1 MRISVLKSYVLSR
14 NNQPKFSSASSYRGA
29 FFGVIM
35 TDSKKPQAQYLKDYK
50 APNFL
55 IDHTDLTFDLQP
67 TNTTVTS
74 VLTLT
79 RVGDNQSPLILDG
92 IDLRLTSL
100 SIDAIEITDY
110 SVVDEQLIIN
120 NLPERC
126 KLRIVTEISP
136 ETNTSLEGL
145 YLSGGAYCTQC
156 EAQGFRKITYY
167 MDRPDVLST
176 FDVTIIADSSYT
188 HLLSNGNQIDKGE
201 TPDGRHFSKWQ
212 DPFKKPSYLF
222 ALVAGDFDVLND
234 TYTTKSGRKIDLAL
248 FVDKGNLPKTPHAMQ
263 SLKKSMQWDEERF
276 NLEYDLD
283 IYMIVAVDFFNMGA
297 MENKGLNIFNSKCVL
312 ANQETATDKDYHTI
326 ESIVGHEY
334 FHNWTGNRVTCR
346 DWFQLSLKEG
356 LTVFRDQEFSSD
368 LGSRA
373 LNRIDAVKVMRTH
386 QFSEDAGPMAHPI
399 RPEKV
404 IEMNNFY
411 TVTVYDKGA
420 EVIRMMHT
428 LLGEVNF
435 QKGMALYFKR
445 HDGQAVTCDDFVSAM
460 SDASGVNLEQFKR
473 WYSQAGTP
481 RLNAVE
487 HYDSAANTY
496 TLTIEQNAPINQPDN
511 KPLHIPFAIELL
523 DESGSSIELQY
534 KGLKVSNVL
543 DVTDKKQSY
552 TFENVTCKPVAVLLE
567 DFSAPCILTQQ
578 TTELELL
585 HIMRFA
591 RSDFSRWDAQQQ
603 LFIKAVKAAI
613 NSDTQF
619 QLSDEIIEALRVL
632 IVSKQGDLALI
643 AELLKLPSFDTL
655 AAEFEIIPVDEIIR
669 VVAQFEIQIAT
680 SLNDELIACF
690 GSLHDDGS
698 INAEAVAVRSLQ
710 QICLH
715 YLAKVPSTQT
725 DKFIKLAASSSNMTN
740 VLGAL
745 SAVVKASHPLC
756 DDLLS
761 HFDSQW
767 RHDVLVMDK
776 WFALQAMQTGEDA
789 IINIKSLYEH
799 PSFDFSNPNR
809 VRALVGSFSYF
820 NTQQFHRA
828 DGQGYELLGDLLVKL
843 NAINPQN
850 ASRML
855 TPFMSW
861 KRYDKTR
868 SALMKT
874 QLERLSNLDGLSDD
888 LFEKVEKALN

>member
-1 MRISVLKSYVLSR
+1 MTE
-14 NNQPKFSSASSYRGA
+14 SS
-29 FFGVIM
+29 
-35 TDSKKPQAQYLKDYK
+35 KPQAQYLKDYK
-50 APNFL
+50 APDFL
-55 IDHTDLTFDLQP
+55 IDHTELTFDLQP
-67 TNTTVTS
+67 LSTKVS
-74 VLTLT
+74 SLLTLT
-79 RVGDNQSPLILDG
+79 RVGDKKAPLVLDG
-92 IDLRLTSL
+92 IDLRLLSL
-100 SIDAIEITDY
+100 SIDTVDITDY
-110 SVVDEQLIIN
+110 EIIGEQLIIN
-120 NLPERC
+120 NLPDSC
-126 KLRIVTEISP
+126 QLSIVTEISP

-167 MDRPDVLST
+167 MDRPDVLAT
-176 FDVTIIADSSYT
+176 FDVTIIADKKYLQ
-188 HLLSNGNQIDKGE
+188 LLSNGNQVDSGE
-201 TPDGRHFSKWQ
+201 TQDGRHFVKWQ

-222 ALVAGDFDVLND
+222 ALVAGDFDVLKD
-234 TYTTKSGRKIDLAL
+234 TYTTKSGRDVELAL
-248 FVDKGNLPKTPHAMQ
+248 FVDKGNLSKTPHAIA
-263 SLKKSMQWDEERF
+263 SLKKAMQWDEERF

-297 MENKGLNIFNSKCVL
+297 MENKGLNVFNSKCVL

-428 LLGEVNF
+428 LLGETNF
-435 QKGMALYFKR
+435 QNGMTLYFER

-460 SDASGVNLEQFKR
+460 SDASGVDLEQFKQ
-473 WYSQAGTP
+473 WYSQSGTP
-481 RLNAVE
+481 RLNAIQE
-487 HYDSAANTY
+487 FDSSSNTY
-496 TLTIEQNAPINQPDN
+496 TLTIEQTAPANQPEN
-511 KPLHIPFAIELL
+511 KKLHIPFAIELL
-523 DESGSSIELQY
+523 DANGQSIALQY
-534 KGLKVSNVL
+534 KGKKLDHVL
-543 DVTDKKQSY
+543 DVTNATQ
-552 TFENVTCKPVAVLLE
+552 TFSFDNILEKPVAVLLE
-567 DFSAPCILTQQ
+567 DFSAPCILNQQ
-578 TTELELL
+578 TTEPELL

-603 LFIKAVKAAI
+603 LFIKAIKSQITDAT
-613 NSDTQF
+613 NSV
-619 QLSDEIIEALRVL
+619 LSSEIINALRVL
-632 IVSKQGDLALI
+632 INTKEGDLALI
-643 AELLKLPSFDTL
+643 AELFKLPSFDTL
-655 AAEFEIIPVDEIIR
+655 AAEFDVIPVDDIIEITEK
-669 VVAQFEIQIAT
+669 FEQHIA
-680 SLNDELIACF
+680 DELADELLNCYE
-690 GSLHDDGS
+690 SLEDDGS
-698 INAEAVAVRSLQ
+698 ISASAVANRALK

-715 YLAKVPSTQT
+715 YLAKTQKPEAVT
-725 DKFIKLAASSSNMTN
+725 FIKEAASSTNMTN

-745 SAVVKASHPLC
+745 SAVVKASHPIRGE
-756 DDLLS
+756 LLS

-776 WFALQAMQTGEDA
+776 WFALQAMQSGSTA
-789 IINIKSLYEH
+789 IDDIKALYEH
-799 PSFDFSNPNR
+799 PCFDFSNPNR
-809 VRALVGSFSYF
+809 VRALVGSFSHF
-820 NTQQFHRA
+820 NTAQFHRA
-828 DGQGYELLGDLLVKL
+828 DAQGYALLGDLLIKL

-861 KRYDKTR
+861 KRYDDVR
-868 SALMKT
+868 SQAMKL
-874 QLERLSNLDGLSDD
+874 QLQRLANLDGLSAD
-888 LFEKVEKALN
+888 LYEKVEKALA

>member
-1 MRISVLKSYVLSR
+1 MTE
-14 NNQPKFSSASSYRGA
+14 SS
-29 FFGVIM
+29 
-35 TDSKKPQAQYLKDYK
+35 KPQAQYLKDYK
-50 APNFL
+50 APDFL
-55 IDHTDLTFDLQP
+55 IDHTELTFDLQP
-67 TNTTVTS
+67 LSTKVS
-74 VLTLT
+74 SLLTLT
-79 RVGDNQSPLILDG
+79 RVGDKKAPLVLDG
-92 IDLRLTSL
+92 IDLRLLSL
-100 SIDAIEITDY
+100 SIDTVDITDY
-110 SVVDEQLIIN
+110 EIIGEQLIIN
-120 NLPERC
+120 NLPDSC
-126 KLRIVTEISP
+126 QLSIVTEISP

-167 MDRPDVLST
+167 MDRPDVLAT
-176 FDVTIIADSSYT
+176 FDVTIIADKKYLQ
-188 HLLSNGNQIDKGE
+188 LLSNGNQVDSGE
-201 TPDGRHFSKWQ
+201 TQDGRHFVKWQ

-222 ALVAGDFDVLND
+222 ALVAGDFDVLKD
-234 TYTTKSGRKIDLAL
+234 TYMTKSGRDVELAL
-248 FVDKGNLPKTPHAMQ
+248 FVDKGNLSKTPHAIA
-263 SLKKSMQWDEERF
+263 SLKKAMQWDEERF

-297 MENKGLNIFNSKCVL
+297 MENKGLNVFNSKCVL

-428 LLGEVNF
+428 LLGETNF
-435 QKGMALYFKR
+435 QKGMTLYFER
-445 HDGQAVTCDDFVSAM
+445 HDGEAVTCDDFVSAM
-460 SDASGVNLEQFKR
+460 SDASGVDLEQFKQ
-473 WYSQAGTP
+473 WYSQSGTP
-481 RLNAVE
+481 RLNAIQE
-487 HYDSAANTY
+487 FDSSSNTY
-496 TLTIEQNAPINQPDN
+496 TLTIEQTAPANQPEN

-523 DESGSSIELQY
+523 DANGQSIALQY
-534 KGLKVSNVL
+534 KGKKLDHVL
-543 DVTDKKQSY
+543 DVTNATQ
-552 TFENVTCKPVAVLLE
+552 TFSFDNILEKPVAVLLE
-567 DFSAPCILTQQ
+567 DFSAPCILNQQ
-578 TTELELL
+578 TTEPELL

-603 LFIKAVKAAI
+603 LFIKAIKSQITDAT
-613 NSDTQF
+613 NSV
-619 QLSDEIIEALRVL
+619 LSSEIINALRVL
-632 IVSKQGDLALI
+632 INTKEGDLALI
-643 AELLKLPSFDTL
+643 AELFKLPSFDTL
-655 AAEFEIIPVDEIIR
+655 AAEFDVIPVDDIIEITEK
-669 VVAQFEIQIAT
+669 FEQQIA
-680 SLNDELIACF
+680 DELADELLSCYE
-690 GSLHDDGS
+690 SLEDDGS
-698 INAEAVAVRSLQ
+698 ISASAVANRALK

-715 YLAKVPSTQT
+715 YLAKTQSPEAVT
-725 DKFIKLAASSSNMTN
+725 FIKEAASSTNMTN

-745 SAVVKASHPLC
+745 SAVVKASHPVR
-756 DDLLS
+756 DELLS

-776 WFALQAMQTGEDA
+776 WFALQAMQSGSTA
-789 IINIKSLYEH
+789 IDDIKALYEH
-799 PSFDFSNPNR
+799 PCFDFSNPNR
-809 VRALVGSFSYF
+809 VRALVGSFSHF
-820 NTQQFHRA
+820 NTAQFHRA
-828 DGQGYELLGDLLVKL
+828 DAQGYALLGDLLIKL

-861 KRYDKTR
+861 KRYDDVR
-868 SALMKT
+868 SQAMKL
-874 QLERLSNLDGLSDD
+874 QLQRLANLDGLSAD
-888 LFEKVEKALN
+888 LYEKVEKALA

>member
-1 MRISVLKSYVLSR
+1 MTE
-14 NNQPKFSSASSYRGA
+14 SS
-29 FFGVIM
+29 
-35 TDSKKPQAQYLKDYK
+35 KPQAQYLKDYK
-50 APNFL
+50 APDFL
-55 IDHTDLTFDLQP
+55 IDHTELTFDLQP
-67 TNTTVTS
+67 LSTKVS
-74 VLTLT
+74 SLLTLT
-79 RVGDNQSPLILDG
+79 RVGDKKAPLVLDG
-92 IDLRLTSL
+92 IDLRLLSL
-100 SIDAIEITDY
+100 SIDTVDITDY
-110 SVVDEQLIIN
+110 EIIGEQLIIN
-120 NLPERC
+120 NLPDSC
-126 KLRIVTEISP
+126 QLSIVTEISP

-167 MDRPDVLST
+167 MDRPDVLAT
-176 FDVTIIADSSYT
+176 FDVTIIADKKYLQ
-188 HLLSNGNQIDKGE
+188 LLSNGNQVDSGE
-201 TPDGRHFSKWQ
+201 TQDGRHFVKWQ

-222 ALVAGDFDVLND
+222 ALVAGDFDVLKD
-234 TYTTKSGRKIDLAL
+234 TYTTKSGKDVELAL
-248 FVDKGNLPKTPHAMQ
+248 FVDKGNLSKTPHAIA
-263 SLKKSMQWDEERF
+263 SLKKAMQWDEERF

-297 MENKGLNIFNSKCVL
+297 MENKGLNVFNSKCVL

-428 LLGEVNF
+428 LLGETNF
-435 QKGMALYFKR
+435 QKGMTLYFER

-460 SDASGVNLEQFKR
+460 SDASGVDLEQFKQ
-473 WYSQAGTP
+473 WYSQSGTP
-481 RLNAVE
+481 RLNAIQE
-487 HYDSAANTY
+487 FDSSSNTY
-496 TLTIEQNAPINQPDN
+496 TLTIEQTAPANQPEN
-511 KPLHIPFAIELL
+511 KKLHIPFAIELL
-523 DESGSSIELQY
+523 DANGQSIALQY
-534 KGLKVSNVL
+534 KGKKLDHVL
-543 DVTDKKQSY
+543 DVTNATQ
-552 TFENVTCKPVAVLLE
+552 TFSFDNILEKPVAVLLE
-567 DFSAPCILTQQ
+567 DFSAPCILNQQ
-578 TTELELL
+578 TTEPELL

-603 LFIKAVKAAI
+603 LFIKAIKSQITDAT
-613 NSDTQF
+613 NSV
-619 QLSDEIIEALRVL
+619 LSSEIINALRVL
-632 IVSKQGDLALI
+632 INTKEGDLALI
-643 AELLKLPSFDTL
+643 AELFKLPSFDTL
-655 AAEFEIIPVDEIIR
+655 AAEFDVIPVDDIIEITEK
-669 VVAQFEIQIAT
+669 FEQQIA
-680 SLNDELIACF
+680 DELADELLSCYE
-690 GSLHDDGS
+690 SLEDDGS
-698 INAEAVAVRSLQ
+698 ISASAVANRALK

-715 YLAKVPSTQT
+715 YLAKTQSPEAVT
-725 DKFIKLAASSSNMTN
+725 FIKEAASSTNMTN

-745 SAVVKASHPLC
+745 SAVVKASHPVR
-756 DDLLS
+756 DELLS

-776 WFALQAMQTGEDA
+776 WFALQAMQSGSTA
-789 IINIKSLYEH
+789 IDDIKALYEH
-799 PSFDFSNPNR
+799 PCFDFSNPNR
-809 VRALVGSFSYF
+809 VRALVGSFSHF
-820 NTQQFHRA
+820 NTAQFHRA
-828 DGQGYELLGDLLVKL
+828 DAQGYALLGDLLIKL

-861 KRYDKTR
+861 KRYDDVR
-868 SALMKT
+868 SQAMKL
-874 QLERLSNLDGLSDD
+874 QLQRLANLDGLSAD
-888 LFEKVEKALN
+888 LYEKVEKALA

>member
-1 MRISVLKSYVLSR
+1 MTE
-14 NNQPKFSSASSYRGA
+14 SS
-29 FFGVIM
+29 
-35 TDSKKPQAQYLKDYK
+35 KPQAQYLKDYK
-50 APNFL
+50 APDFL
-55 IDHTDLTFDLQP
+55 IDHTELTFDLQP
-67 TNTTVTS
+67 LSTKVS
-74 VLTLT
+74 SLLTLT
-79 RVGDNQSPLILDG
+79 RVGDRKAPLVLDG
-92 IDLRLTSL
+92 IDLRLLSL
-100 SIDAIEITDY
+100 SIDTVDITDY
-110 SVVDEQLIIN
+110 EIIGEQLIIN
-120 NLPERC
+120 NLPDSC
-126 KLRIVTEISP
+126 QLSIVTEISP

-167 MDRPDVLST
+167 MDRPDVLAT
-176 FDVTIIADSSYT
+176 FDVTIIADKRYLQ
-188 HLLSNGNQIDKGE
+188 LLSNGNQVDSGE
-201 TPDGRHFSKWQ
+201 TQDGRHFVKWQ

-222 ALVAGDFDVLND
+222 ALVAGDFDVLKD
-234 TYTTKSGRKIDLAL
+234 TYTTKSGRDVELAL
-248 FVDKGNLPKTPHAMQ
+248 FVDKGNLSKTPHAIA
-263 SLKKSMQWDEERF
+263 SLKKAMQWDEERF

-297 MENKGLNIFNSKCVL
+297 MENKGLNVFNSKCVL

-428 LLGEVNF
+428 LLGETNF
-435 QKGMALYFKR
+435 QKGMTLYFER

-460 SDASGVNLEQFKR
+460 SDASGVNLEQFKQ
-473 WYSQAGTP
+473 WYSQSGTP
-481 RLNAVE
+481 RLNAIQKF
-487 HYDSAANTY
+487 DSSSNTY
-496 TLTIEQNAPINQPDN
+496 TLTIEQTAPANQPEN

-523 DESGSSIELQY
+523 DANGQSIALQY
-534 KGLKVSNVL
+534 KGKKLDHVL
-543 DVTDKKQSY
+543 DVTNTTQ
-552 TFENVTCKPVAVLLE
+552 TFSFDNILEKPVAVLLE
-567 DFSAPCILTQQ
+567 DFSAPCILNQQ
-578 TTELELL
+578 TTEPELL

-603 LFIKAVKAAI
+603 LFIKAIKSQITDATNRV
-613 NSDTQF
+613 
-619 QLSDEIIEALRVL
+619 LSSEIINALRVL
-632 IVSKQGDLALI
+632 INTKEGDLALI
-643 AELLKLPSFDTL
+643 AELFKLPSFDTL
-655 AAEFEIIPVDEIIR
+655 AAEFDVIPVDEIIEITEK
-669 VVAQFEIQIAT
+669 FEQQIA
-680 SLNDELIACF
+680 DELADELLSCYE
-690 GSLHDDGS
+690 SLEDDGS
-698 INAEAVAVRSLQ
+698 VSATSVANRALK

-715 YLAKVPSTQT
+715 YLARTQKPEAVT
-725 DKFIKLAASSSNMTN
+725 FIKEAASSTNMTN

-745 SAVVKASHPLC
+745 SAVVKASHPVRQA
-756 DDLLS
+756 LLS

-776 WFALQAMQTGEDA
+776 WFALQAMQSGSNA
-789 IINIKSLYEH
+789 IENIKALYEH
-799 PSFDFSNPNR
+799 PCFDFSNPNR
-809 VRALVGSFSYF
+809 VRALVGSFSHF
-820 NTQQFHRA
+820 NTAQFHRSDA
-828 DGQGYELLGDLLVKL
+828 QGYALLGDLLIKL

-861 KRYDKTR
+861 KRYDDVR
-868 SALMKT
+868 SHAMKL
-874 QLERLSNLDGLSDD
+874 QLQRLANLDGLSAD
-888 LFEKVEKALN
+888 LYEKVEKALA

>member
-1 MRISVLKSYVLSR
+1 MT
-14 NNQPKFSSASSYRGA
+14 AS
-29 FFGVIM
+29 
-35 TDSKKPQAQYLKDYK
+35 TKPQAQYLKDYK

-55 IDHTDLTFDLQP
+55 IEHTELTFDLQP
-67 TNTTVTS
+67 LTTRVTAL
-74 VLTLT
+74 LTLQ
-79 RVGDNQSPLILDG
+79 RADNNNTPLVLDG
-92 IDLRLTSL
+92 IDLRLVSL
-100 SIDAIEITDY
+100 SVGGAAITDY
-110 SVVDEQLIIN
+110 QIVGEQLIIN
-120 NLPERC
+120 NLPEQGQ
-126 KLRIVTEISP
+126 LSIVTEISP
-136 ETNTSLEGL
+136 QTNTSLEGL

-167 MDRPDVLST
+167 MDRPDVLAT
-176 FDVTIIADSSYT
+176 FDVTIIADKKYPQ
-188 HLLSNGNQIDKGE
+188 LLSNGNQVDSGE
-201 TPDGRHFSKWQ
+201 TQDGRHFVKWQ

-222 ALVAGDFDVLND
+222 ALVAGDFDVLQD
-234 TYTTKSGRKIDLAL
+234 TYKTKSGRDVELAL
-248 FVDKGNLPKTPHAMQ
+248 FVDKGNLSKTPHAIA
-263 SLKKSMQWDEERF
+263 SLKKAMQWDEERF

-297 MENKGLNIFNSKCVL
+297 MENKGLNVFNSKCVL

-368 LGSRA
+368 IGSRA

-428 LLGEVNF
+428 LLGEENF
-435 QKGMALYFKR
+435 QKGMTLYFER

-460 SDASGVNLEQFKR
+460 SDASGVDLQQFKH
-473 WYSQAGTP
+473 WYSQSGTP
-481 RLNAVE
+481 RLNAE
-487 HYDSAANTY
+487 QSFDSDTNTY
-496 TLTIEQNAPINQPDN
+496 SLTIEQCAPSNQPEN

-523 DESGSSIELQY
+523 DANGQSIELEY
-534 KGLKVSNVL
+534 KGEKQEHVL
-543 DVTDKKQSY
+543 
-552 TFENVTCKPVAVLLE
+552 NVTKKIQTFSFDNIATKPVAVLLE

-578 TTELELL
+578 TTQTELL

-603 LFIKAVKAAI
+603 LFIKAVKSQISDASNSALSVDII
-613 NSDTQF
+613 N
-619 QLSDEIIEALRVL
+619 ALRVL
-632 IVSKQGDLALI
+632 ISTKEGDLALI
-643 AELLKLPSFDTL
+643 AELLKIPSFDTL
-655 AAEFEIIPVDEIIR
+655 AAEFDVIPVDEIIK
-669 VVAQFEIQIAT
+669 VTHTFEQQIA
-680 SLNDELIACF
+680 DELSDEFVNCYN
-690 GSLHDDGS
+690 SLQDDGS
-698 INAEAVAVRSLQ
+698 VSASAVANRALKQ
-710 QICLH
+710 LCLH
-715 YLAKVPSTQT
+715 YLAKTQKT
-725 DKFIKLAASSSNMTN
+725 EAITFINEAANSNNMTN
-740 VLGAL
+740 VLSAL
-745 SAVVKASHPLC
+745 SAAVKASNPIQHT
-756 DDLLS
+756 LLS

-776 WFALQAMQTGEDA
+776 WFALQAMQSGSDA
-789 IINIKSLYEH
+789 IDNIKALYEH
-799 PSFDFSNPNR
+799 PCFDFSNPNR
-809 VRALVGSFSYF
+809 VRALVGSFSHF
-820 NTQQFHRA
+820 NTAQFHRA
-828 DGQGYELLGDLLVKL
+828 DGKGYELLGDLLIKL

-861 KRYDKTR
+861 KRYDDAR
-868 SALMKT
+868 SQAMKQ
-874 QLERLSNLDGLSDD
+874 QLQRLANLDGLSDD
-888 LFEKVEKALN
+888 LYEKVEKALA

>member
-1 MRISVLKSYVLSR
+1 MTE
-14 NNQPKFSSASSYRGA
+14 SS
-29 FFGVIM
+29 
-35 TDSKKPQAQYLKDYK
+35 KPQAQYLKDYK
-50 APNFL
+50 APDFL
-55 IDHTDLTFDLQP
+55 IDHTELTFDLQP
-67 TNTTVTS
+67 LTTKVS
-74 VLTLT
+74 SLLTLT
-79 RVGDNQSPLILDG
+79 RVGDNKAPLVLDG
-92 IDLRLTSL
+92 IDLRLLSL
-100 SIDAIEITDY
+100 SIDTVDITDY
-110 SVVDEQLIIN
+110 EIIGEQLIIN
-120 NLPERC
+120 NLPDSC
-126 KLRIVTEISP
+126 QLSIVTEISP

-176 FDVTIIADSSYT
+176 FDVIVIADIKFSQ
-188 HLLSNGNQIDKGE
+188 LLSNGNQVDSGE
-201 TPDGRHFSKWQ
+201 TQDGRHFAKWQ

-222 ALVAGDFDVLND
+222 ALVAGDFDVLKDNYI
-234 TYTTKSGRKIDLAL
+234 TQSGKNVELAL
-248 FVDKGNLPKTPHAMQ
+248 FVDKGNLSKTPHAIA
-263 SLKKSMQWDEERF
+263 SLKKAMQWDEARF

-428 LLGEVNF
+428 LLGEPNF
-435 QKGMALYFKR
+435 QKGMALYFER

-460 SDASGVNLEQFKR
+460 SDASGVNLDQFKR
-473 WYSQAGTP
+473 WYSQAGTS
-481 RLNAVE
+481 RLNAIQNFDL
-487 HYDSAANTY
+487 DSNTY
-496 TLTIEQNAPINQPDN
+496 SLTIEQFAPLNQQSNA
-511 KPLHIPFAIELL
+511 PLHIPFAIELL
-523 DESGSSIELQY
+523 DVNGQSIELEYQ
-534 KGLKVSNVL
+534 GEKVNHVL
-543 DVTDKKQSY
+543 
-552 TFENVTCKPVAVLLE
+552 NVTQPSQTFHFDNMTAKPVAVLLE
-567 DFSAPCILTQQ
+567 DFSAPCILNQETD
-578 TTELELL
+578 EHELL

-603 LFIKAVKAAI
+603 LFIKAMKANL
-613 NSDTQF
+613 NSVESVG
-619 QLSDEIIEALRVL
+619 LSDEIINALRGLVNE
-632 IVSKQGDLALI
+632 KQGDLALI

-655 AAEFEIIPVDEIIR
+655 AAEFEVIPVDEIVNI
-669 VVAQFEIQIAT
+669 AEQFERQIA
-680 SLNDELIACF
+680 DELTNEFITCF
-690 GSLHDDGS
+690 ESLIDDGS
-698 INAEAVAVRSLQ
+698 VNASAVAIRSLKQ
-710 QICLH
+710 LCLH
-715 YLAKVPSTQT
+715 YLAKTNDPHAA
-725 DKFIKLAASSSNMTN
+725 DFIKHAASSKNMTN

-745 SAVVKASHPLC
+745 SAAVKASHELC
-756 DDLLS
+756 EELLNY
-761 HFDSQW
+761 FDSQW

-776 WFALQAMQTGEDA
+776 WFALQAMQTGDNA
-789 IINIKSLYEH
+789 IDNIKALYEH
-799 PSFDFSNPNR
+799 PCFDFSNPNR
-809 VRALVGSFSYF
+809 VRALVGSFSHF
-820 NTQQFHRA
+820 NTSQFHRL
-828 DGQGYELLGDLLVKL
+828 DGKGYALLGDLLIKL

-861 KRYDKTR
+861 KRYDNTR
-868 SALMKT
+868 STAMRL
-874 QLERLSNLDGLSDD
+874 QLERLANLDGLSAD
-888 LFEKVEKALN
+888 LFEKVEKALK

>member
-1 MRISVLKSYVLSR
+1 
-14 NNQPKFSSASSYRGA
+14 
-29 FFGVIM
+29 M
-35 TDSKKPQAQYLKDYK
+35 TAAQKPQTQYLKDYQ
-50 APNFL
+50 APDFL
-55 IDHTDLTFDLQP
+55 INHTELNFDLQP
-67 TNTTVTS
+67 LTTRVTAL
-74 VLTLT
+74 LTLS
-79 RVGDNQSPLILDG
+79 RVGAKTAPLVLDG
-92 IDLRLTSL
+92 IDLRLVSL
-100 SIDAIEITDY
+100 SIDTHDISDY
-110 SVVDEQLIIN
+110 KIVGEQLIIN
-120 NLPERC
+120 NLPDHC
-126 KLRIVTEISP
+126 QLSIVTEISP
-136 ETNTSLEGL
+136 QTNTSLEGL

-176 FDVTIIADSSYT
+176 FDVTIIADKKYPQ
-188 HLLSNGNQIDKGE
+188 LLSNGNMVDSGE
-201 TPDGRHFSKWQ
+201 TQDGRHFAKWQ

-234 TYTTKSGRKIDLAL
+234 SYTTKSGKNVDLAL
-248 FVDKGNLPKTPHAMQ
+248 FVDKGNLSKTPHAMS
-263 SLKKSMQWDEERF
+263 SLKKAMQWDETRF

-428 LLGEVNF
+428 LLGETNF
-435 QKGMALYFKR
+435 QKGMTLYFQR

-460 SDASGVNLEQFKR
+460 SDASNINLEQFKR
-473 WYSQAGTP
+473 WYSQSGTP
-481 RLNAVE
+481 RLNVQQSYHSE
-487 HYDSAANTY
+487 TQTFS
-496 TLTIEQNAPINQPDN
+496 LTIEQAAPINQPQNDT
-511 KPLHIPFAIELL
+511 LHIPFAIELL
-523 DESGSSIELQY
+523 DSKGKSVPLQY
-534 KGLKVSNVL
+534 KGQSVDHVL
-543 DVTDKKQSY
+543 DVTKATQ
-552 TFENVTCKPVAVLLE
+552 TFNFDQLAEQPVAVLLE
-567 DFSAPCILTQQ
+567 DFSAPCILKQHSNDQ
-578 TTELELL
+578 DLL

-603 LFIKAVKAAI
+603 LFINAVKRGIA
-613 NSDTQF
+613 SKKPEP
-619 QLSDEIIEALRVL
+619 LSNEIIAALQVL
-632 IVSKQGDLALI
+632 IASRAGDLALL

-655 AAEFEIIPVDEIIR
+655 AAEFETIPVDAILNITQ
-669 VVAQFEIQIAT
+669 QFEQQIADT
-680 SLNDELIACF
+680 LEQEFINCYQALE
-690 GSLHDDGS
+690 DDGS
-698 INAEAVAVRSLQ
+698 VNAAAVAIRSLKQ
-710 QICLH
+710 QCLY
-715 YLAKVPSTQT
+715 YLAKT
-725 DKFIKLAASSSNMTN
+725 DSLSAAEFIKDAASSTNMTN

-745 SAVVKASHPLC
+745 SGAIKASHTLS
-756 DDLLS
+756 DTLLA

-776 WFALQAMQTGEDA
+776 WFALQAMQSGDDA
-789 IINIKSLYEH
+789 IDNIKALYEH
-799 PSFDFSNPNR
+799 PCFDFSNPNR
-809 VRALVGSFSYF
+809 VRALIGSFSHF
-820 NTQQFHRA
+820 NTAQFHRL
-828 DGQGYELLGDLLVKL
+828 DGKGYALLGDLLIKL
-843 NAINPQN
+843 NTINPQN

-861 KRYDKTR
+861 KRYDKVR
-868 SALMKT
+868 SAAMKT
-874 QLERLSNLDGLSDD
+874 QLQRLADLDTLSDD

>member
-1 MRISVLKSYVLSR
+1 MTE
-14 NNQPKFSSASSYRGA
+14 SS
-29 FFGVIM
+29 
-35 TDSKKPQAQYLKDYK
+35 KPQAQYLKDYK
-50 APNFL
+50 APDFL
-55 IDHTDLTFDLQP
+55 IDHTELTFDLQP
-67 TNTTVTS
+67 LSTKVS
-74 VLTLT
+74 SLLTLT
-79 RVGDNQSPLILDG
+79 RVGDKKAPLVLDG
-92 IDLRLTSL
+92 IDLSLLSL
-100 SIDAIEITDY
+100 SIDTVDITDY
-110 SVVDEQLIIN
+110 EIIGEQLIIN
-120 NLPERC
+120 NLPDSC
-126 KLRIVTEISP
+126 QLSIVTEISP

-167 MDRPDVLST
+167 MDRPDVLAT
-176 FDVTIIADSSYT
+176 FDVTIIADKKYLQ
-188 HLLSNGNQIDKGE
+188 LLSNGNQVDSGE
-201 TPDGRHFSKWQ
+201 TQDGRHFVKWQ

-222 ALVAGDFDVLND
+222 ALVAGDFDVLKD
-234 TYTTKSGRKIDLAL
+234 TYTTKSGRDVELAL
-248 FVDKGNLPKTPHAMQ
+248 FVDKGNLSKTPHAIA
-263 SLKKSMQWDEERF
+263 SLKKAMQWDEERF

-297 MENKGLNIFNSKCVL
+297 MENKGLNVFNSKCVL

-428 LLGEVNF
+428 LLGETNF
-435 QKGMALYFKR
+435 QKGMTLYFER

-460 SDASGVNLEQFKR
+460 SAASGVDLEQFKQ
-473 WYSQAGTP
+473 WYSQSGTP
-481 RLNAVE
+481 RLNAIQE
-487 HYDSAANTY
+487 FDSSSNTY
-496 TLTIEQNAPINQPDN
+496 TLTIEQTAPANQPEN
-511 KPLHIPFAIELL
+511 KKLHIPFAIELL
-523 DESGSSIELQY
+523 DANGQSIALQY
-534 KGLKVSNVL
+534 KGKKLDHVL
-543 DVTDKKQSY
+543 DVTNATQ
-552 TFENVTCKPVAVLLE
+552 TFSFDNILEKPVAVLLE
-567 DFSAPCILTQQ
+567 DFSAPCILNQQ
-578 TTELELL
+578 TTEPELL

-603 LFIKAVKAAI
+603 LFIKAIKSQITDAT
-613 NSDTQF
+613 NSV
-619 QLSDEIIEALRVL
+619 LSSEIINALRVL
-632 IVSKQGDLALI
+632 INTKEGDLALI
-643 AELLKLPSFDTL
+643 AELFKLPSFDTL
-655 AAEFEIIPVDEIIR
+655 AAEFDVIPVDDIIEITEK
-669 VVAQFEIQIAT
+669 FEQQIA
-680 SLNDELIACF
+680 DELADELLSCYE
-690 GSLHDDGS
+690 SLEDDGS
-698 INAEAVAVRSLQ
+698 ISASAVANRALK

-715 YLAKVPSTQT
+715 YLAKTQSPEAVT
-725 DKFIKLAASSSNMTN
+725 FIKEAASSTNMTN

-745 SAVVKASHPLC
+745 SAVVKASHPVR
-756 DDLLS
+756 DELLS

-776 WFALQAMQTGEDA
+776 WFALQAMQSGSTA
-789 IINIKSLYEH
+789 IDDIKALYEH
-799 PSFDFSNPNR
+799 PCFDFSNPNR
-809 VRALVGSFSYF
+809 VRALVGSFSHF
-820 NTQQFHRA
+820 NTAQFHRA
-828 DGQGYELLGDLLVKL
+828 DAQGYALLGDLLIKL

-861 KRYDKTR
+861 KRYDDVR
-868 SALMKT
+868 SQAMKL
-874 QLERLSNLDGLSDD
+874 QLQRLANLDGLSAD
-888 LFEKVEKALN
+888 LYEKVEKALA

>member
-1 MRISVLKSYVLSR
+1 MT
-14 NNQPKFSSASSYRGA
+14 AS
-29 FFGVIM
+29 
-35 TDSKKPQAQYLKDYK
+35 TKPQAQYLKDYK

-55 IDHTDLTFDLQP
+55 IEHTELTFDLQP
-67 TNTTVTS
+67 LTTRVTAL
-74 VLTLT
+74 LTLK
-79 RVGDNQSPLILDG
+79 RADNNNTPLVLDG
-92 IDLRLTSL
+92 IDLRLVSL
-100 SIDAIEITDY
+100 SVGGAAITDY
-110 SVVDEQLIIN
+110 QIVGEQLIIN
-120 NLPERC
+120 NLPEQC
-126 KLRIVTEISP
+126 QLSIVTEISP
-136 ETNTSLEGL
+136 QTNTSLEGL

-167 MDRPDVLST
+167 MDRPDVLAT
-176 FDVTIIADSSYT
+176 FDVTIIADKKYPQ
-188 HLLSNGNQIDKGE
+188 LLSNGNQVDSGE
-201 TPDGRHFSKWQ
+201 TPDGRHFVKWQ

-222 ALVAGDFDVLND
+222 ALVAGDFDVLKD
-234 TYTTKSGRKIDLAL
+234 TYKTKSGRDVELAL
-248 FVDKGNLPKTPHAMQ
+248 FVDKGNLSKTPHAIA
-263 SLKKSMQWDEERF
+263 SLKKAMQWDEERF

-297 MENKGLNIFNSKCVL
+297 MENKGLNVFNSKCVL

-368 LGSRA
+368 IGSRA

-428 LLGEVNF
+428 LLGEENF
-435 QKGMALYFKR
+435 QKGMTLYFER

-460 SDASGVNLEQFKR
+460 SDASGVDLQQFKH
-473 WYSQAGTP
+473 WYSQSGTP
-481 RLNAVE
+481 RLNAE
-487 HYDSAANTY
+487 QSFDSDTNTY
-496 TLTIEQNAPINQPDN
+496 SLTIEQCAPSNQPENKPEN

-523 DESGSSIELQY
+523 DANGQSIELEY
-534 KGLKVSNVL
+534 KGETQDHVL
-543 DVTDKKQSY
+543 
-552 TFENVTCKPVAVLLE
+552 NVTSKIQTFSFDNIATKPVAVLLE

-578 TTELELL
+578 TTQTELL

-603 LFIKAVKAAI
+603 LFIKAVKSQISDASNSALSVDII
-613 NSDTQF
+613 N
-619 QLSDEIIEALRVL
+619 ALRVL
-632 IVSKQGDLALI
+632 ISTKEGDLALI
-643 AELLKLPSFDTL
+643 AELLKIPSFDTL
-655 AAEFEIIPVDEIIR
+655 AAEFDVIPVDEIIK
-669 VVAQFEIQIAT
+669 VTHTFEQQIA
-680 SLNDELIACF
+680 DELSDEFVNCYN
-690 GSLHDDGS
+690 SLQDDGS
-698 INAEAVAVRSLQ
+698 VSASAVANRALKQ
-710 QICLH
+710 LCLH
-715 YLAKVPSTQT
+715 YLAKTQKT
-725 DKFIKLAASSSNMTN
+725 EAITFINEAANSNNMTN
-740 VLGAL
+740 VLSAL
-745 SAVVKASHPLC
+745 SAAVKASNPIQHT
-756 DDLLS
+756 LLS

-776 WFALQAMQTGEDA
+776 WFALQAMQSGSDA
-789 IINIKSLYEH
+789 IDNIKALYEH
-799 PSFDFSNPNR
+799 PCFDFSNPNR
-809 VRALVGSFSYF
+809 VRALVGSFSHF
-820 NTQQFHRA
+820 NTAQFHRA
-828 DGQGYELLGDLLVKL
+828 DGKGYELLGDLLIKL

-861 KRYDKTR
+861 KRYDDAR
-868 SALMKT
+868 SQAMKQ
-874 QLERLSNLDGLSDD
+874 QLQRLADLNGLSDD
-888 LFEKVEKALN
+888 LYEKVEKALA

>member
-1 MRISVLKSYVLSR
+1 
-14 NNQPKFSSASSYRGA
+14 
-29 FFGVIM
+29 M
-35 TDSKKPQAQYLKDYK
+35 TAPTKPQAQYLKDYK

-55 IDHTDLTFDLQP
+55 IEHTELTFDLQP
-67 TNTTVTS
+67 LTTRVTAL
-74 VLTLT
+74 LTLQ
-79 RVGDNQSPLILDG
+79 RADNNNTPLVLDG
-92 IDLRLTSL
+92 IDLRLVSL
-100 SIDAIEITDY
+100 SVGGAAITDY
-110 SVVDEQLIIN
+110 QIVGEQLIIN
-120 NLPERC
+120 NLPEQC
-126 KLRIVTEISP
+126 QLSIVTEISP
-136 ETNTSLEGL
+136 QTNTSLEGL

-167 MDRPDVLST
+167 MDRPDVLAT
-176 FDVTIIADSSYT
+176 FDVTIIADKKYPQ
-188 HLLSNGNQIDKGE
+188 LLSNGNQVDSGE
-201 TPDGRHFSKWQ
+201 TQDGRHFVKWQ

-222 ALVAGDFDVLND
+222 ALVAGDFDVLQD
-234 TYTTKSGRKIDLAL
+234 TYKTKSGRDVELAL
-248 FVDKGNLPKTPHAMQ
+248 FVDKGNLSKTPHAIA
-263 SLKKSMQWDEERF
+263 SLKKAMQWDEERF

-297 MENKGLNIFNSKCVL
+297 MENKGLNVFNSKCVL

-368 LGSRA
+368 IGSRA

-428 LLGEVNF
+428 LLGEENF
-435 QKGMALYFKR
+435 QKGMTLYFER

-460 SDASGVNLEQFKR
+460 SDASGVDLQQFKH
-473 WYSQAGTP
+473 WYSQSGTP
-481 RLNAVE
+481 RLNAE
-487 HYDSAANTY
+487 QSFDSDTNTY
-496 TLTIEQNAPINQPDN
+496 SLTIEQCAPSNQPEN

-523 DESGSSIELQY
+523 DANGQSIELEY
-534 KGLKVSNVL
+534 KGEKQDHVL
-543 DVTDKKQSY
+543 
-552 TFENVTCKPVAVLLE
+552 NVTSKIQTFSFDNIATKPVAVLLE

-578 TTELELL
+578 TTQTELL

-603 LFIKAVKAAI
+603 LFIKAVKSQISDASNSALSADII
-613 NSDTQF
+613 N
-619 QLSDEIIEALRVL
+619 ALRVL
-632 IVSKQGDLALI
+632 ISTKEGDLALI
-643 AELLKLPSFDTL
+643 AELLKIPSFDTL
-655 AAEFEIIPVDEIIR
+655 AAEFDVIPVDEIIK
-669 VVAQFEIQIAT
+669 VTHTFEQQIA
-680 SLNDELIACF
+680 DELSDEFVNCYN
-690 GSLHDDGS
+690 SLQYDGS
-698 INAEAVAVRSLQ
+698 VSASAVANRALKQ
-710 QICLH
+710 LCLH
-715 YLAKVPSTQT
+715 YLAKTQKT
-725 DKFIKLAASSSNMTN
+725 EAITFINEAANSNNMTN
-740 VLGAL
+740 VLSAL
-745 SAVVKASHPLC
+745 SAAVKALNPIQHT
-756 DDLLS
+756 LLS

-776 WFALQAMQTGEDA
+776 WFALQAMQSGNDA
-789 IINIKSLYEH
+789 IDNIKALYEH
-799 PSFDFSNPNR
+799 PCFDFSNPNR
-809 VRALVGSFSYF
+809 VRALVGSFSHF
-820 NTQQFHRA
+820 NTAQFHRA
-828 DGQGYELLGDLLVKL
+828 DGKGYELLGDLLIKL

-861 KRYDKTR
+861 KRYDDAR
-868 SALMKT
+868 SQAMKQ
-874 QLERLSNLDGLSDD
+874 QLQRLADLNGLSDD
-888 LFEKVEKALN
+888 LYEKVEKALA